1 MKDMKDKKDN
11 YIALFLLH
19 ALGDTLGYNNTLW
32 EFNLIDDVNMIMS
45 KERILKSTLEI
56 ISDFIYKGGI
66 SAIDLKGWNVSD
78 DTLFNFDIA
87 NFILN
92 VTFDKNNK
100 VNENHIIELKKNM
113 KSTVK
118 KQIKLDIERGFGKM
132 SIDAIFSWTDKIDER
147 HKEYNKFSGGN
158 GCAMRTLSIGLR
170 FYKDEDLDKLIECSI
185 TSSKITHNSPIG
197 YLSGLCTAFF
207 VKLAINKVNIYEWV
221 FLLIELL
228 ESKKIRQYINIDN
241 NDIYDDYRNTIRIWK
256 KYVEMFFSNKKEP
269 LNLKTSINLLA
280 RIKTMIELDESIGLE
295 SVNKASAGNNGP
307 SSVIMAYNGL
317 IDCQGNWEKLVYY
330 TMLHGGD
337 SDTVGAIA
345 GGLYGIL
352 YGYGNVPMRL
362 LENIEMKDNL
372 IEIGEKFYDNFFL

>member
-1 MKDMKDKKDN
+1 MKDMKDN

-66 SAIDLKGWNVSD
+66 SAIDLKGWNISD

-100 VNENHIIELKKNM
+100 VIENHIIELKKNM

-372 IEIGEKFYDNFFL
+372 IEIGEKFYDNFYL

>member
-1 MKDMKDKKDN
+1 MTNMKDN

-45 KERILKSTLEI
+45 KEHILKSTLEI

-66 SAIDLKGWNVSD
+66 SAINLKGWNISD
-78 DTLFNFDIA
+78 DTLFNYDIA

-92 VTFDKNNK
+92 VTFDKSNK

-113 KSTVK
+113 KNTVK
-118 KQIKLDIERGFGKM
+118 KQVKLDIERGFGKM
-132 SIDAIFSWTDKIDER
+132 SIDAIFTWTDKIDER

-158 GCAMRTLSIGLR
+158 GCAMRTLAIGLR

-185 TSSKITHNSPIG
+185 ISSKITHNSPIG

-207 VKLAINKVNIYEWV
+207 VKLAINKVHIYEWV
-221 FLLIELL
+221 FLLIELI
-228 ESKKIRQYINIDN
+228 ESKKIKQYIDIDN
-241 NDIYDDYRNTIRIWK
+241 NDVYDDYRNTVRIWK

-269 LNLKTSINLLA
+269 LNLKTSINLIA

-362 LENIEMKDNL
+362 LEHIEMKEDL
-372 IEIGEKFYDNFFL
+372 IKIGEKFYDKFYF

>member
-1 MKDMKDKKDN
+1 MKDMKDN

-66 SAIDLKGWNVSD
+66 SAIDLKGWNISD

-100 VNENHIIELKKNM
+100 IIENHIIELKKNM

-372 IEIGEKFYDNFFL
+372 IEIGEKFYDNFYL

>member
-1 MKDMKDKKDN
+1 MTNMKDN

-45 KERILKSTLEI
+45 KEHILKSTLEI

-66 SAIDLKGWNVSD
+66 SSINLKGWNISD
-78 DTLFNFDIA
+78 DTLFNYDIA

-92 VTFDKNNK
+92 VTFDKSNK
-100 VNENHIIELKKNM
+100 VNENHIIELKKNI
-113 KSTVK
+113 KNTVK
-118 KQIKLDIERGFGKM
+118 KQVKLDIERGFGKM

-158 GCAMRTLSIGLR
+158 GCAMRTLAIGLR

-185 TSSKITHNSPIG
+185 ISSKITHNSPIG

-228 ESKKIRQYINIDN
+228 ESKKIKQYIDINN
-241 NDIYDDYRNTIRIWK
+241 NDVYDDYRNTVRIWK

-269 LNLKTSINLLA
+269 LNLKTSINLIA

-295 SVNKASAGNNGP
+295 SINKASAGNNGP

-317 IDCQGNWEKLVYY
+317 IDCRGNWEKLVYY

-362 LENIEMKDNL
+362 LENIEMKEDL
-372 IEIGEKFYDNFFL
+372 IKIGEKFYDNFYL

>member
-1 MKDMKDKKDN
+1 MTNMKDN

-45 KERILKSTLEI
+45 KEHILKSTLEI

-66 SAIDLKGWNVSD
+66 SAINLKGWNISD
-78 DTLFNFDIA
+78 DTLFNYDIA

-92 VTFDKNNK
+92 VTFDKSNK
-100 VNENHIIELKKNM
+100 VNENNIIELKKNM

-118 KQIKLDIERGFGKM
+118 KQVKLDIERGFGKM

-158 GCAMRTLSIGLR
+158 GCAMRTLAIGLR

-185 TSSKITHNSPIG
+185 ISSKITHNSPIG

-207 VKLAINKVNIYEWV
+207 VKLAINKVNVYEWV

-228 ESKKIRQYINIDN
+228 ESKKIKQYIDIDN
-241 NDIYDDYRNTIRIWK
+241 NDVYDDYRNTVRIWK

-269 LNLKTSINLLA
+269 LNLKTSINLIA
-280 RIKTMIELDESIGLE
+280 RIKTMIELDETIGLE

-362 LENIEMKDNL
+362 LENIEMKEDL
-372 IEIGEKFYDNFFL
+372 IKIGEKFYNNYYL

>member
-1 MKDMKDKKDN
+1 MKDN

-19 ALGDTLGYNNTLW
+19 SLGDTLGYNNTLW

-45 KERILKSTLEI
+45 KEHILKSTLEI

-66 SAIDLKGWNVSD
+66 SSIDLKGWNISD
-78 DTLFNFDIA
+78 DTLFNYDIA
-87 NFILN
+87 KFILD

-100 VNENHIIELKKNM
+100 INETHIIELKKNM
-113 KSTVK
+113 KSTIK
-118 KQIKLDIERGFGKM
+118 KQVKMDVERGFGKM
-132 SIDAIFSWTDKIDER
+132 SVDAIFSWSDKIDER
-147 HKEYNKFSGGN
+147 HKPYNKFSGGN
-158 GCAMRTLSIGLR
+158 GCAMRTLAIGLR
-170 FYKDEDLDKLIECSI
+170 YYKDEDLDKLIECSI

-207 VKLAINKVNIYEWV
+207 VKLAVKKVKVYDWV
-221 FLLIELL
+221 FLLIDLL
-228 ESKKIRQYINIDN
+228 ESKKIKQYINIDD
-241 NDIYDDYRNTIRIWK
+241 NDIYDDYRNTVRIWK

-280 RIKTMIELDESIGLE
+280 RIKTMIELNESLGF
-295 SVNKASAGNNGP
+295 SKGYGAGAGNNGP
-307 SSVIMAYNGL
+307 TSVIMAYNGL
-317 IDCQGNWEKLVYY
+317 IDCDGNWEKLVYY

-362 LENIEMKDNL
+362 LNNLEMKKDL
-372 IEIGEKFYDNFFL
+372 IEIGEKFYEKYQS